1 MILNTTAKKM
11 NCFANFIILPVEMDI
26 FSIIGIA
33 IALSFDSYA
42 ASVSCGLN
50 CTSFSW
56 TIKLLIPFS
65 FAFFQAL
72 LPLAGYFA
80 GNQMVQYINT
90 WDHWLAFG
98 LLLLIGGNMIREA
111 LKTEAQK
118 KQIQITVSLIIGM
131 SLATSIDALATGFS
145 LGLLH
150 ANLWLTILLI
160 FVVTYLASA
169 FGLMTGKR
177 FKTPK
182 VHRWAGIIG
191 GIILIAI
198 GTKVAISHMLD
209 HGVLS

>member
-1 MILNTTAKKM
+1 MILNTTAKKSELFCKFY
-11 NCFANFIILPVEMDI
+11 NFAATMDI

-50 CTSFSW
+50 CTRFSW
-56 TIKLLIPFS
+56 AIKLLIPFS

-72 LPLAGYFA
+72 LPLVGYFA
-80 GNQMVQYINT
+80 GVQLIQFINS

-111 LKTEAQK
+111 LKKPEDK
-118 KQIQITVSLIIGM
+118 KQIRITVSLIVGM

-150 ANLWLTILLI
+150 VNIWLCVLLI

-169 FGLMTGKR
+169 VGLMTGKR
-177 FKTPK
+177 FQSPK

-191 GIILIAI
+191 GLILIAI
-198 GTKVAISHMLD
+198 GAKVAISHIID
-209 HGVLS
+209 HGMLS